1 MTGTVCVKVCVVV
14 LCVRFR
20 NPCGRIGCGFD
31 AITFLQLLQRPQ
43 HVHSCDGFSVCKDYS
58 EWPGPLKMP
67 YNAETCPVAWL
78 VNEHNATALDQLKS
92 DLNDQMASSIV
103 MAVALLLVSSFL
115 LFWGSRLVRPT
126 LFITSFLAV
135 GVATLAVMPKIVS
148 HTSATENTSCLLVGI
163 TPIATGVLAGCVA
176 LCCLTLGMAL
186 LGAGAG
192 SAAGYALYIGVLYR
206 WPLETIG
213 STTLMLIL
221 STSLGAFVGACI
233 IVRLQKSVLIFAT
246 SAIGAC
252 GAVAAMAMLLAHANV
267 RVRPPPPSPLR
278 PPCLQSAPSM
288 DGSFSGATRCRPRS
302 AGSLPRLATP

>member
-1 MTGTVCVKVCVVV
+1 
-14 LCVRFR
+14 
-20 NPCGRIGCGFD
+20 
-31 AITFLQLLQRPQ
+31 
-43 HVHSCDGFSVCKDYS
+43 
-58 EWPGPLKMP
+58 
-67 YNAETCPVAWL
+67 
-78 VNEHNATALDQLKS
+78 LDQLKS

-192 SAAGYALYIGVLYR
+192 SAAGYALYIGILYR

-267 RVRPPPPSPLR
+267 RFL
-278 PPCLQSAPSM
+278 
-288 DGSFSGATRCRPRS
+288 
-302 AGSLPRLATP
+302 GSLRHSVQVDGHDYEFIWPQALAALALFAVGVLVQCRCAAHQRRKTASQTTALRNAQVPLIVP